1 MAINYQALKS
11 EFDQMD
17 ALGASHLKENLLR
30 QAFDAGDI
38 KPEDYSVQEAYEEL
52 VEGGAKELRLWK
64 RNQQYRELRE
74 SAAVR
79 REMFLNINNS
89 LVSSRTMMASKSIKF
104 IGDQLVTVVPTTN
117 LDGERIPGLTDPG
130 DTAEEL
136 GEGQPYGASKYG
148 EDWIQTPALAKRGTK
163 IQLTKEVIIGDKT
176 GRLFSQCKKIGYSIG
191 YGREIRILDM
201 VLGLVSGAYQRKKM
215 SAVDVYGDNSGD
227 HNWDN
232 LLTGNALVDWTDVEA
247 AELLFE
253 GLTDPNTGFPID
265 ISGTQILVPSA
276 LKNRA
281 RHILG
286 ASEVKFVD
294 NQANATTYQTTSQNL
309 LDDYE
314 LLSSRLVSSR
324 QGNSTTWYM
333 GNFREAFHYY
343 QAWPLTLVQAP
354 ADHPDDF
361 NADIVAQWKASEM
374 GVVVCVDPRQVA
386 KFTQ

>member
-1 MAINYQALKS
+1 MAINYAALKREWELMES
-11 EFDQMD
+11 CGQGYLME
-17 ALGASHLKENLLR
+17 GLLR
-30 QAFDAGDI
+30 QMADAGDL
-38 KPEDYSVQEAYEEL
+38 KPGDYSVQEAYEEL
-52 VEGGAKELRLWK
+52 VEDGSRELREWRK
-64 RNQQYRELRE
+64 NVRRRELRE

-89 LVSSRTMMASKSIKF
+89 VISSRTLDAYNNIKF
-104 IGDQLVTVVPTTN
+104 IGDRLVEVIPTTQ
-117 LDGERIPGLTDPG
+117 LDGERIAGLTGIG

-136 GEGQPYGASKYG
+136 GEGQPYGASKFG

-163 IQLTKEVIIGDKT
+163 IQLTKEVILGDKT
-176 GRLFSQCKKIGYSIG
+176 GRLFQQCKTIGYSIG

-201 VLGLVSGAYQRKKM
+201 VLGLVSGAYQRKRM

-232 LLTGNALVDWTDVEA
+232 LLASNALVDWTDIEA

-265 ISGTQILVPSA
+265 VTGAQLLVPSA

-281 RHILG
+281 RHITG
-286 ASEVKFVD
+286 ASELKFVD
-294 NQANATTYQTTSQNL
+294 NQANSTTYQTTSKNL
-309 LDDYE
+309 LDPYE
-314 LLSSRLVSSR
+314 IISSRLISSR

-333 GNFREAFHYY
+333 GDFPAAFKYM
-343 QAWPLTLVQAP
+343 QAWGLTVQQAP

-361 NADIVAQWKASEM
+361 DADVVAQWKASEM
-374 GVVVCVDPRQVA
+374 GVVVCVNPRAVA